1 MEEALPATPW
11 PSGKGV
17 LFAVTAHV
25 ADAHNERLTM
35 LTLRSLRLFHPAAD
49 ILVVDNASPSGTGG
63 ASYDSQP
70 FFAKLNAVLPC
81 GYTGCCEGEDR
92 GVVLHGCHTSSSCEC
107 CGRVSVQRTHDVGAR
122 SKAVGSL
129 REFGALAQAALNV
142 HYAPAHDPHHI
153 VLLQSTTGLKRPIS
167 FGALD
172 EAACPFS
179 FLHLPYS
186 MTCCQSDSA
195 ADVRMRTARWGLS
208 CSTEAFS
215 RHGVPRSFTTSPANV
230 LWTASSHG
238 TVVMTR
244 AVLARLAAMRLF
256 SLDVLDAMGNGRWC
270 WETSAGLTGAWLAQE
285 RRMGIGVASRAN
297 VSDFNSAGGSLD
309 ARCLHPVAYK
319 LHGNNIE
326 RMRDLNPTL
335 QHKFKVLGLRGGEAA
350 RRLVN
355 ETPAAPCH
363 AADRSAHMPWRLA
376 LHPKQAWVSLS
387 RQRCSPPVLMLTLRR
402 PSGRPPLRTPTA

>member
-142 HYAPAHDPHHI
+142 HYAPAHDPH
-153 VLLQSTTGLKRPIS
+153 
-167 FGALD
+167 
-172 EAACPFS
+172 
-179 FLHLPYS
+179 
-186 MTCCQSDSA
+186 
-195 ADVRMRTARWGLS
+195 
-208 CSTEAFS
+208 
-215 RHGVPRSFTTSPANV
+215 TTSCCCSPRR
-230 LWTASSHG
+230 ASRGQSP
-238 TVVMTR
+238 
-244 AVLARLAAMRLF
+244 LAR
-256 SLDVLDAMGNGRWC
+256 S
-270 WETSAGLTGAWLAQE
+270 T
-285 RRMGIGVASRAN
+285 
-297 VSDFNSAGGSLD
+297 
-309 ARCLHPVAYK
+309 
-319 LHGNNIE
+319 
-326 RMRDLNPTL
+326 
-335 QHKFKVLGLRGGEAA
+335 
-350 RRLVN
+350 
-355 ETPAAPCH
+355 
-363 AADRSAHMPWRLA
+363 
-376 LHPKQAWVSLS
+376 
-387 RQRCSPPVLMLTLRR
+387 RR
-402 PSGRPPLRTPTA
+402 PAPSPSSTCRTR

>member
-1 MEEALPATPW
+1 
-11 PSGKGV
+11 
-17 LFAVTAHV
+17 
-25 ADAHNERLTM
+25 M

-208 CSTEAFS
+208 CSTEACQS
-215 RHGVPRSFTTSPANV
+215 PRRAPQ
-230 LWTASSHG
+230 LHDEPG
-238 TVVMTR
+238 QR
-244 AVLARLAAMRLF
+244 AVDCLVAWH
-256 SLDVLDAMGNGRWC
+256 GR
-270 WETSAGLTGAWLAQE
+270 
-285 RRMGIGVASRAN
+285 
-297 VSDFNSAGGSLD
+297 DD
-309 ARCLHPVAYK
+309 ARCARTPRGDAPLLARCPRC
-319 LHGNNIE
+319 HGQ
-326 RMRDLNPTL
+326 RPL
-335 QHKFKVLGLRGGEAA
+335 VLGDECRPHGCVAGSGAA
-350 RRLVN
+350 HGHRRRV
-355 ETPAAPCH
+355 E
-363 AADRSAHMPWRLA
+363 S
-376 LHPKQAWVSLS
+376 
-387 RQRCSPPVLMLTLRR
+387 
-402 PSGRPPLRTPTA
+402 